1 MQRKVET
8 QIAGRTFSVEVGRV
22 AKQAG
27 GSALVQCGD
36 TVVLVT
42 ATAAQQA
49 NMNVDFLPL
58 TVDYQERTFAA
69 GKIPGGFFKR
79 EGRPSEKEILTSR
92 LIDRPIRPLFPKA
105 WHCETQ
111 VVATVLSADRDN
123 DPDVLALCG
132 ASAALMVSEIPF
144 AGPIAGIRIGRV
156 NGSFVVNP
164 TAEQLEQTDINLV
177 VAGSS
182 DAIVM
187 VEGGANIVPDAV
199 MLDALFAAHESL
211 QPILALQHELA
222 KALGKPKRA
231 IEKAE
236 EVPGV
241 GARVR
246 EVATPHL
253 DAALATPA
261 KHERAAKFDAAKEAT
276 LAALATEF
284 EGQEK
289 AVKEAFS
296 SLKQEVVRR
305 MIVKDRKRLDGRG
318 LSDVRPI
325 SCEVSVLPRT
335 HGSGLFTR
343 GETQALVVTTLGT
356 TSDQQRIDALLGE
369 SHKKFMLHYNFPPY
383 SVGEV
388 KFLRGPSRREI
399 GHGALAER
407 AIAPILPDSATFPY
421 TVRIVSEVLESN
433 GSSSMA
439 TVCGGTLSLMDGG
452 VPVKAPV
459 AGIAMGLI
467 KEGEHIAVLSDI
479 LGDEDHLGD
488 MDFKVAGTSE
498 GVTALQMDI
507 KIGGVNREVMKSALE
522 QARAGRLHILGEMA
536 KSIAKPRESLSPY
549 APRITT
555 IKIRTDKIRDVI
567 GPGGKVIRAIVE
579 ETGCTIDIEDDG
591 TVQIASNDGVSMQK
605 AIDRIMGVT
614 AEAEVGKIYSGTVR
628 KIVDFGAFVEIM
640 PGTDGLLHISQI
652 SKERIRR
659 VDDVLK
665 EGDQVRVKVL
675 EVDRSGKIRLSRRE
689 AMADEGVQE

>member
-343 GETQALVVTTLGT
+343 ETQALVVTTLGT